1 MEMLFVS
8 ERIGY
13 NRDRGD
19 EMILYY
25 TGTGNSLALARIL
38 GEEIGEK
45 PLPLAKC
52 LEEHMWPVE
61 DEALYLVMPVY
72 FWGVPHL
79 VEEFLKEAK
88 IESEYIALILTMG
101 SSTGYAMRDVESLL
115 ARQGKHLDATVAVRM
130 PDNYV
135 LAFNPPTEDKAEV
148 IRTEGETHFRTLV
161 PRLAKREH
169 FIEDKP
175 GFGRFLYPLVRRF
188 YENGRSTAKFY
199 AKKNCIGCENCSHV
213 CGVHAIEIREERP
226 VWVKE
231 TCEHCLACIH
241 QCPVRAIE
249 YGRMTKRRRRYVHPN
264 FRMKLSARRLDM
276 RRKRA

>member
-1 MEMLFVS
+1 
-8 ERIGY
+8 
-13 NRDRGD
+13 
-19 EMILYY
+19 MILYY

-45 PLPLAKC
+45 PFPLAKC
-52 LEEHMWPVE
+52 YEEKAWPVE
-61 DEALYLVMPVY
+61 DDALYLVMPVY

-79 VEEFLKEAK
+79 VEEFLRDAR

-101 SSTGYAMRDVESLL
+101 SSTGYAMRDVERLL

-135 LAFNPPTEDKAEV
+135 LAFNPPTEDKAEA
-148 IRTEGETHFRTLV
+148 IRTEGEAHFRTLV

-169 FIEDKP
+169 FTEDKP
-175 GFGRFLYPLVRRF
+175 GFGRFLYPLVRRH
-188 YENGRSTAKFY
+188 YDNGRSTAKFY

-213 CGVHAIEIREERP
+213 CGVHAIEMREERP

-249 YGRMTKRRRRYVHPN
+249 YGRRTKRRRRYVHPN
-264 FRMKLSARRLDM
+264 FRMKQSARRLE
-276 RRKRA
+276 RRNRA